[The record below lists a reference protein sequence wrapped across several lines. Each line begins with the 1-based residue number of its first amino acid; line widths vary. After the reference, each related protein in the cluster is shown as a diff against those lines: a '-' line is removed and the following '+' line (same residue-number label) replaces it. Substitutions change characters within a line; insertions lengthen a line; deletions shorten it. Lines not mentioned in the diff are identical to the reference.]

1 VNYGCMLLIA
11 AASLCIPTA
20 VAQTPTRGFPQPPQS
35 MDPQNQPQPAAK
47 YPATPARRPDLAQAQ
62 READT
67 LARMA
72 QTIPADMTKI
82 REGMLPKDVIEK
94 LKQIEKMSKHL
105 RGELTR

>member
-11 AASLCIPTA
+11 AASLCIPA
-20 VAQTPTRGFPQPPQS
+20 FAQTPTRGFPQPPQS

-47 YPATPARRPDLAQAQ
+47 DPATPARRPDLAQAQ

-72 QTIPADMTKI
+72 QTIPADMAKI

-94 LKQIEKMSKHL
+94 LRQIEKMSKHL
-105 RGELTR
+105 RAQLNP